1 MQTKQKEGTGSKNTH
16 EHQQKYAQ
24 TETDTNTCKKRNINI
39 IKHKKIYI
47 KQIQYKEITFDCL
60 FTINKI
66 YKTHSEINISVNK

>member
-1 MQTKQKEGTGSKNTH
+1 MHRQKQTQTHAKKET
-16 EHQQKYAQ
+16 
-24 TETDTNTCKKRNINI
+24 NI